1 MLLANG
7 EALIKNWEYATSK
20 VHGKWTKSTLTITNK
35 RIVAT
40 AKNSR
45 RVDQTEIPLQS
56 VKGVYCR
63 QEKPAVALAVV
74 LLIIGLVLLA
84 VGITSIVNGLDYD
97 PYDYEMYSGIDPIV
111 GTYLTLGGI
120 VLAVNCIIYLCTTKG
135 KFVLILTT
143 EGVEGEPLT
152 VGVSKI
158 FGRRKG
164 RDVKIKRI
172 NHDVAAEIIDSL
184 GAIIMTYKN

>member
-63 QEKPAVALAVV
+63 QEKPAVAAAVIF
-74 LLIIGLVLLA
+74 LIIGLILLS
-84 VGITSIVNGLDYD
+84 VGITAIVNGASYD
-97 PYDYEMYSGIDPIV
+97 PYDYEAYQGIDPIV
-111 GTYLTLGGI
+111 GTYLTLAGAI
-120 VLAVNCIIYLCTTKG
+120 VAIYCIVYLCTTKG

-143 EGVEGEPLT
+143 EGIEGEPLT

-172 NHDVAAEIIDSL
+172 NHNVAAEIIDSL

>member
-63 QEKPAVALAVV
+63 QEKPAVALAVIF
-74 LLIIGLVLLA
+74 LILGLILIA
-84 VGITSIVNGLDYD
+84 VGVTAIVNGMNYD
-97 PYDYEMYSGIDPIV
+97 PYDTEMYTGIDPIL

-120 VLAVNCIIYLCTTKG
+120 ILAVYCIVYLATTKG

-143 EGVEGEPLT
+143 EGLEGEPLT

-172 NHDVAAEIIDSL
+172 NHDVAGEIIESL

>member
-63 QEKPAVALAVV
+63 QEKPAVSLAVV
-74 LLIIGLVLLA
+74 FLIIGLVLLA
-84 VGITSIVNGLDYD
+84 VGITSIVNGIDYD
-97 PYDYEMYSGIDPIV
+97 PYEYEMYSGIDPIV
-111 GTYLTLGGI
+111 GTYLTLAGI
-120 VLAVNCIIYLCTTKG
+120 ILVVYCIIYLCTTKG

-143 EGVEGEPLT
+143 EGIEGEPLT